1 MAEQPKYLQVAETL
15 RREIANGVFRDGQTL
30 MTEEDL
36 RMRFNVSRQTVRQA
50 ISLLEAD
57 GLVDR
62 RRGSGTYVRHGPR
75 HRSGPIHVAV
85 ITTYITD
92 YIFPNIVSGI
102 ESVLNENGCMMALS
116 ATYNDPKL
124 ERTILERLL
133 QYQPDGLIV
142 EGARTARDNPNM
154 DLYRQFVER
163 NIPMVFINGFYDEL
177 KNVPHVVM
185 DDYGGGRLAARELM
199 RRGYRSLAC
208 VFKSDDRQGPERER
222 GFMDEL
228 SVYGLEIPPER
239 ILHFTTEDRMNLFY
253 QEKGRDFVRDICR
266 KGAVDGLCCYND
278 AFAAGLVQVM
288 SERGIRFPSDVGVIS
303 FDNSSYAEMCHP
315 GLTTFGHPKE
325 AFGATAAEKL
335 LRMIGGEKERS
346 VNLSWTLVER
356 DSLPAVIRK

>member
-15 RREIANGVFRDGQTL
+15 RHEIAAGVFRDGQTL

-50 ISLLEAD
+50 IALLEDD

-75 HRSGPIHVAV
+75 HRTGPVHVAV

-102 ESVLNENGCMMALS
+102 ESVLNENDCMMSLS

-124 ERTILERLL
+124 ERTILERVL

-154 DLYRQFVER
+154 DLYRKFVER
-163 NIPMVFINGFYDEL
+163 NIPMIFINGYYDEL
-177 KNVPHVVM
+177 SNVPHVVM
-185 DDYGGGRLAARELM
+185 DDYGGGRLAARELVK
-199 RRGYRSLAC
+199 RGYRKLAC
-208 VFKSDDRQGPERER
+208 VFKNDDRQGLERER

-228 SVYGLEIPPER
+228 AVYGLEVPKER
-239 ILHFTTEDRMNLFY
+239 VLHFTTEDRMTLFQ
-253 QEKGRDFVRDICR
+253 QEKGRTFAAELSR
-266 KGAVDGLCCYND
+266 KGAVDGICCYND
-278 AFAAGLVQVM
+278 AFASGLVLAM
-288 SERGIRFPSDVGVIS
+288 SERGTRFPQDVGVIA

-346 VNLSWTLVER
+346 VNMTWTLVER
-356 DSLPAVIRK
+356 ESLPAVIRK